1 MALIVQKF
9 GGSSVA
15 DAERIF
21 RVAGRITKTYA
32 AGNDVVVVLSAQG
45 DTTDDLISKAEEI
58 NPNASRREMDMLLAC
73 GEQQSIALMA
83 PSAQRPAIRWCRC
96 ADGRSGSR
104 RTRTTRTRASGAWT
118 ATACGRSWIGS
129 GSCWWRASRALT
141 GAAT

>member
-45 DTTDDLISKAEEI
+45 DTTDGLLQKAKEISEQ
-58 NPNASRREMDMLLAC
+58 PSPRELDMLLSA
-73 GEQQSIALMA
+73 GE
-83 PSAQRPAIRWCRC
+83 
-96 ADGRSGSR
+96 
-104 RTRTTRTRASGAWT
+104 
-118 ATACGRSWIGS
+118 
-129 GSCWWRASRALT
+129 
-141 GAAT
+141 

>member
-45 DTTDDLISKAEEI
+45 GAQLCLGSVTEGWPEGLQPGEI
-58 NPNASRREMDMLLAC
+58 LLRSAGGASIKLCSDGKILLNGKEWKEA
-73 GEQQSIALMA
+73 
-83 PSAQRPAIRWCRC
+83 
-96 ADGRSGSR
+96 
-104 RTRTTRTRASGAWT
+104 
-118 ATACGRSWIGS
+118 
-129 GSCWWRASRALT
+129 
-141 GAAT
+141 